1 MHDSKSFVLN
11 VTQLLSSQLVPGYLG
26 FLTLGNLHSQRMA
39 TGYTIKHFI
48 V

>member
-1 MHDSKSFVLN
+1 MQGSKSFVLN
-11 VTQLLSSQLVPGYLG
+11 VTLLSSQLVPGYLG
-26 FLTLGNLHSQRMA
+26 FLMLGNLHSQRMA